1 MGEKVEDKT
10 VLFRCYDLTAPGGGG
25 YRKIPLLESE
35 LNSLKELGA
44 HCHCEIYHSKHLRK
58 HRWIEEPDI
67 TLLFTAYKGHIVAL
81 SIYSQNSKT
90 LPETISEFTHL
101 LELFIIW
108 TMPHGEKAP
117 LEALPSSIGGLK
129 NLRVF
134 EVNNY
139 RNLTHL
145 PNTIGDLQ
153 SVRKL
158 NIIFCGVRS
167 IPESIG
173 NLKSLEELG
182 LSGNQ
187 LTDLPKSIGDL
198 LSLKVLSLEGNGLV
212 SLPDSIGNLTHLRH
226 LYISKNNL
234 TSIPQAILDLP
245 SLEIRQ

>member
-1 MGEKVEDKT
+1 MEDKT
-10 VLFRCYDLTAPGGGG
+10 VHFRFYDLTAPGGGG
-25 YRKIPLLESE
+25 YRKIPMIESE
-35 LNSLKELGA
+35 LNALKELGA

-67 TLLFTAYKGHIVAL
+67 TLLFTAYKGHVVAL
-81 SIYSQNSKT
+81 SIYSQNTKT
-90 LPETISEFTHL
+90 LPEVISEFTQL

-117 LEALPSSIGGLK
+117 LESLPSGIGRLK

-139 RNLTHL
+139 KNLTHL
-145 PNTIGDLQ
+145 PNTIGNLSSLKKLNVLACGLQ
-153 SVRKL
+153 S
-158 NIIFCGVRS
+158 
-167 IPESIG
+167 IPASIG
-173 NLKSLEELG
+173 GLKRLEKLSFWANRIKEL
-182 LSGNQ
+182 
-187 LTDLPKSIGDL
+187 PRSIGDL
-198 LSLKVLSLEGNGLV
+198 HSLSSLSLGENELA

-234 TSIPQAILDLP
+234 TSIPQVILDLP